1 MANFVDYVKN
11 RKDIQSV
18 SNALHARLKYPYP
31 ERIDEVHIDEEG
43 KTVPGIIFWNIVS
56 LVQDFPNLFIIG
68 GFLLIFG
75 TVVSFF

>member
-43 KTVPGIIFWNIVS
+43 KTVPGIIFGI
-56 LVQDFPNLFIIG
+56 LFLW
-68 GFLLIFG
+68 FR
-75 TVVSFF
+75 TSPTCSS